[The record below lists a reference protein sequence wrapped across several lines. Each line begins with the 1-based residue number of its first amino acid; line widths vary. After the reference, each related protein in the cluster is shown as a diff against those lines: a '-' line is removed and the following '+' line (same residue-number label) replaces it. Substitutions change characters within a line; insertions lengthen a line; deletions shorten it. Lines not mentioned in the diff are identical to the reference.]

1 MTDRVETAPDDA
13 AKDGAAIMARVRQ
26 IDPILR
32 EHAAAAERERR
43 LAPQVVDAL
52 RWSGVFRMAMPAAW
66 GGPEID
72 VCRQVEII
80 ETLSRAD
87 ASAGWCAMIGSE
99 SGFFASYVQ
108 ESAARSL
115 FPSLDTIVAGFQGP
129 SGTLEVCDGGYRLSG
144 RWSFGSGA
152 THADVILG
160 GATVTENGEPR
171 LTNGRP
177 DHRVA
182 MLPATRWQVLDTWDP
197 DGLAGS
203 GSHDYTIADAF
214 VPEEY
219 VWIPGKY
226 KRPEPLYSW
235 FGLAPSAGVGVAL
248 GVAADALAVARIS
261 LEEKRSKVLMGS
273 VTAEPSV
280 RAKLARAAA
289 LIGST
294 RSYVYDPLGGFFATI
309 AAGDEPSFD
318 QRAQWAGCVVH
329 TGTTCRD
336 AVQILVDAVGS
347 AALQRSSP
355 LGRKLR
361 DLNMIAQHGLTNQ
374 RVWEWAGGL
383 YFGKRPPYP
392 AY

>member
-1 MTDRVETAPDDA
+1 MAQCTPTALDT
-13 AKDGAAIMARVRQ
+13 AAIMARVKE
-26 IDPILR
+26 IDPIVR
-32 EHAAAAERERR
+32 EHAAQAEGERR
-43 LAPQVVDAL
+43 LSSAVVDAL

-66 GGPEID
+66 GGPETD
-72 VCRQVEII
+72 VCKQVEII
-80 ETLSRAD
+80 EALARAD
-87 ASAGWCAMIGSE
+87 ASAAWCAMIGSE
-99 SGFFASYVQ
+99 SGFFASYID
-108 ESAARSL
+108 EPAARRL

-129 SGTLEVCDGGYRLSG
+129 SGVLEVCDGGYRLSG
-144 RWSFGSGA
+144 RWSFGSGV

-171 LTNGRP
+171 RTKSGRL
-177 DHRVA
+177 DVRVA
-182 MLPATRWQVLDTWDP
+182 MLPATQWQVLETWDP

-203 GSHDYTIADAF
+203 GSHDYAITDAF
-214 VPEEY
+214 VPDEY
-219 VWIPGKY
+219 TWVPGRY

-248 GVAADALAVARIS
+248 GVAAEAFDVARSS
-261 LEEKRSKVLMGS
+261 LQEKYSKVLMGS
-273 VTAEPSV
+273 VTGEPNV
-280 RAKLARAAA
+280 RAALARAAA

-294 RSYVYDPLGGFFATI
+294 RSYVYDTLGGFGATI
-309 AAGDEPSFD
+309 QAGDEPSFD

-336 AVQILVDAVGS
+336 AVQMLVDAVGS

-355 LGRKLR
+355 LGRRLR

>member
-1 MTDRVETAPDDA
+1 MAQCTPA
-13 AKDGAAIMARVRQ
+13 ALDTAAIMARVKE
-26 IDPILR
+26 IDPIVR
-32 EHAAAAERERR
+32 EHVAQAEGERR
-43 LAPQVVDAL
+43 LSSAVVDAL

-66 GGPEID
+66 GGPETD
-72 VCRQVEII
+72 VCKQVEII
-80 ETLSRAD
+80 EALARAD
-87 ASAGWCAMIGSE
+87 ASAAWCAMIGSE
-99 SGFFASYVQ
+99 SGFFASYID
-108 ESAARSL
+108 EPAARRL

-129 SGTLEVCDGGYRLSG
+129 SGVLEVCDGGYRLSG
-144 RWSFGSGA
+144 RWSFGSGV

-171 LTNGRP
+171 RTKSGRL
-177 DHRVA
+177 DVRVA
-182 MLPATRWQVLDTWDP
+182 MLPATQWQVLETWDP

-203 GSHDYTIADAF
+203 GSHDYTITDAF
-214 VPEEY
+214 VPDEY
-219 VWIPGKY
+219 TWVPGRY

-248 GVAADALAVARIS
+248 GVAAEAFDVARSS
-261 LEEKRSKVLMGS
+261 LQEKYSKVLMGS
-273 VTAEPSV
+273 VTGEPNV
-280 RAKLARAAA
+280 RAALARAAA

-294 RSYVYDPLGGFFATI
+294 RSYVYDTLGGFFATVQ
-309 AAGDEPSFD
+309 AGDEPSFD

-336 AVQILVDAVGS
+336 AVQMLVDAVGS

-355 LGRKLR
+355 LGRQLR

>member
-1 MTDRVETAPDDA
+1 MTQCTPA
-13 AKDGAAIMARVRQ
+13 ALDTAAIMARVKE
-26 IDPILR
+26 IDPIVR
-32 EHAAAAERERR
+32 EHVAQAEGERR
-43 LAPQVVDAL
+43 LSSAVVDAL

-66 GGPEID
+66 GGPETD
-72 VCRQVEII
+72 VCKQVEII
-80 ETLSRAD
+80 EALARAD
-87 ASAGWCAMIGSE
+87 ASAAWCAMIGSE
-99 SGFFASYVQ
+99 SGFFASYID
-108 ESAARSL
+108 EPAARRL

-129 SGTLEVCDGGYRLSG
+129 SGVLEVCDGGYRLSG
-144 RWSFGSGA
+144 RWSFGSGV

-171 LTNGRP
+171 RTKSGRL
-177 DHRVA
+177 DVRVA
-182 MLPATRWQVLDTWDP
+182 MLPATQWQVLETWDP

-214 VPEEY
+214 VPAEY
-219 VWIPGKY
+219 TWVPGHY

-248 GVAADALAVARIS
+248 GVAAEAFDVARSS
-261 LEEKRSKVLMGS
+261 LQEKYSKVLMGS
-273 VTAEPSV
+273 VTGEPNV
-280 RAKLARAAA
+280 RAALARAAA

-294 RSYVYDPLGGFFATI
+294 RSYVYDTLGGFFATVQ
-309 AAGDEPSFD
+309 AGDEPSFD

-336 AVQILVDAVGS
+336 AVQMLVDAVGS

-355 LGRKLR
+355 LGRQLR

>member
-1 MTDRVETAPDDA
+1 MTQCPPISLDD
-13 AKDGAAIMARVRQ
+13 AAIMARVKE

-32 EHAAAAERERR
+32 EHAADAERERR
-43 LAPQVVDAL
+43 LTAPVIDAL

-66 GGPEID
+66 GGPETDI
-72 VCRQVEII
+72 CKQVEII
-80 ETLSRAD
+80 ETLARAD

-99 SGFFASYVQ
+99 SGFFASYID
-108 ESAARSL
+108 EPAARRL
-115 FPSLDTIVAGFQGP
+115 FPSLDTVIAGFQGP
-129 SGTLEVCDGGYRLSG
+129 SGMLEVCDGGYRLSG
-144 RWSFGSGA
+144 RWSFGSGV

-171 LTNGRP
+171 RTKSGRP
-177 DHRVA
+177 DVRVA
-182 MLPATRWQVLDTWDP
+182 MLPASQWQVLETWDP

-214 VPEEY
+214 VPDEY
-219 VWIPGKY
+219 TWVPGQY
-226 KRPEPLYSW
+226 QRSEPLYSW

-248 GVAADALAVARIS
+248 GVAAEALDVARTV
-261 LEEKRSKVLMGS
+261 LQEKHSKVLLGS
-273 VTAEPSV
+273 VTTEPSV
-280 RAKLARAAA
+280 RAALARAAA

-294 RSYVYDPLGGFFATI
+294 RSYVYDTLGGFFATI
-309 AAGDEPSFD
+309 QAGDEPSFD

-336 AVQILVDAVGS
+336 AVQMLVDAVGS
-347 AALQRSSP
+347 GALQRCSP
-355 LGRKLR
+355 LGRRLR

>member
-1 MTDRVETAPDDA
+1 MAQCTPA
-13 AKDGAAIMARVRQ
+13 ALDTAAIMARVKE
-26 IDPILR
+26 IDPIVR
-32 EHAAAAERERR
+32 EHAAQAEGERR
-43 LAPQVVDAL
+43 LSSAVVDAL

-66 GGPEID
+66 GGPETD
-72 VCRQVEII
+72 VCKQVEII
-80 ETLSRAD
+80 EALARAD
-87 ASAGWCAMIGSE
+87 ASAAWCAMIGSE
-99 SGFFASYVQ
+99 SGFFASYID
-108 ESAARSL
+108 EPAARRL

-129 SGTLEVCDGGYRLSG
+129 SGVLEVCDGGYRLSG
-144 RWSFGSGA
+144 RWSFGSGV

-171 LTNGRP
+171 RTKSGRL
-177 DHRVA
+177 DVRVA
-182 MLPATRWQVLDTWDP
+182 MLPATQWQVLETWDP

-214 VPEEY
+214 VPDEY
-219 VWIPGKY
+219 TWVPGHY

-248 GVAADALAVARIS
+248 GVAAEAFDVARSS
-261 LEEKRSKVLMGS
+261 LQEKYSKVLMGS
-273 VTAEPSV
+273 VTGEPNV
-280 RAKLARAAA
+280 RAALARAAA

-294 RSYVYDPLGGFFATI
+294 RSYVYDTLGGFAATI
-309 AAGDEPSFD
+309 QAGDEPSFD

-336 AVQILVDAVGS
+336 AVQMLVDAVGS

-355 LGRKLR
+355 LGRRLR

>member
-1 MTDRVETAPDDA
+1 MAQCTPA
-13 AKDGAAIMARVRQ
+13 ALDTAAIMARVKE
-26 IDPILR
+26 IDPIVR
-32 EHAAAAERERR
+32 EHAAQAEGERR
-43 LAPQVVDAL
+43 LSSAVVDAL

-66 GGPEID
+66 GGPETD
-72 VCRQVEII
+72 VCKQVEII
-80 ETLSRAD
+80 EALARAD
-87 ASAGWCAMIGSE
+87 ASAAWCAMIGSE
-99 SGFFASYVQ
+99 SGFFASYID
-108 ESAARSL
+108 EPAARRL

-129 SGTLEVCDGGYRLSG
+129 SGVLEVCDGGYRLSG
-144 RWSFGSGA
+144 RWSFGSGV

-171 LTNGRP
+171 RTKSGRL
-177 DHRVA
+177 DVRVA
-182 MLPATRWQVLDTWDP
+182 MLPATQWQVLETWDP

-203 GSHDYTIADAF
+203 GSHDYTITDAF
-214 VPEEY
+214 VPDEY
-219 VWIPGKY
+219 TWVPGRY

-248 GVAADALAVARIS
+248 GVAAEAFDVARSS
-261 LEEKRSKVLMGS
+261 LQEKYSKVLMGS
-273 VTAEPSV
+273 VTGEPNV
-280 RAKLARAAA
+280 RAALARAAA

-294 RSYVYDPLGGFFATI
+294 RSYVYDTLGGFFATVQ
-309 AAGDEPSFD
+309 AGDEPSFD

-336 AVQILVDAVGS
+336 AVQMLVDAVGS

-355 LGRKLR
+355 LGRQLR

>member
-1 MTDRVETAPDDA
+1 MAQCTPA
-13 AKDGAAIMARVRQ
+13 ALDTAAIMARVKE
-26 IDPILR
+26 IDPIVR
-32 EHAAAAERERR
+32 EHAAQAEGERR
-43 LAPQVVDAL
+43 LSSAVVDAL

-66 GGPEID
+66 GGPETD
-72 VCRQVEII
+72 VCKQVEII
-80 ETLSRAD
+80 EALARAD
-87 ASAGWCAMIGSE
+87 ASAAWCAMIGSE
-99 SGFFASYVQ
+99 SGFFASYID
-108 ESAARSL
+108 EPAARRL

-129 SGTLEVCDGGYRLSG
+129 SGVLEVCDGGYRLSG
-144 RWSFGSGA
+144 RWSFGSGV

-171 LTNGRP
+171 RTKSGRL
-177 DHRVA
+177 DVRVA
-182 MLPATRWQVLDTWDP
+182 MLPATQWQVLETWDP

-203 GSHDYTIADAF
+203 GSHDYTITDAF
-214 VPEEY
+214 VPDEY
-219 VWIPGKY
+219 TWVPGRY

-248 GVAADALAVARIS
+248 GVAAEAFDVARSS
-261 LEEKRSKVLMGS
+261 LQEKYSKVLMGS
-273 VTAEPSV
+273 VTGEPNV
-280 RAKLARAAA
+280 RAALARAAA

-294 RSYVYDPLGGFFATI
+294 RSYVYDTLGGFAATVQ
-309 AAGDEPSFD
+309 AGDEPSFD

-336 AVQILVDAVGS
+336 AVQMLVDAVGS

-355 LGRKLR
+355 LGRRLR

>member
-1 MTDRVETAPDDA
+1 MTQCPPVSLDD
-13 AKDGAAIMARVRQ
+13 AAIMARVKE
-26 IDPILR
+26 IDPIVR
-32 EHAAAAERERR
+32 EHAAEAERERR
-43 LAPQVVDAL
+43 LSPAVVDAL

-66 GGPEID
+66 GGPETDI
-72 VCRQVEII
+72 CKQVEII
-80 ETLSRAD
+80 ETLARAD

-99 SGFFASYVQ
+99 SGFFASYID
-108 ESAARSL
+108 EPAARRL

-129 SGTLEVCDGGYRLSG
+129 AGMLEVCDGGYRLAG
-144 RWSFGSGA
+144 RWSFGSGV

-171 LTNGRP
+171 RTKSGRL
-177 DHRVA
+177 DVRVA
-182 MLPATRWQVLDTWDP
+182 MLPATQWQVLETWDP

-203 GSHDYTIADAF
+203 GSHDYTIADVF
-214 VPEEY
+214 VADEY
-219 VWIPGKY
+219 TWIPGQY

-235 FGLAPSAGVGVAL
+235 FGLAPSPGVGVAL
-248 GVAADALAVARIS
+248 GVAAEALDVARSS
-261 LEEKRSKVLMGS
+261 LGEKYSKVLMGS
-273 VTAEPSV
+273 VTAEPNV
-280 RAKLARAAA
+280 RTALARAAA
-289 LIGST
+289 LIGSA
-294 RSYVYDPLGGFFATI
+294 RSYVYDTLGGFFATI
-309 AAGDEPSFD
+309 QAGDEPSFD

-336 AVQILVDAVGS
+336 AVQMLVDAVGS
-347 AALQRSSP
+347 AALQRSAP
-355 LGRKLR
+355 LGRQLR

>member
-1 MTDRVETAPDDA
+1 MAQCTPA
-13 AKDGAAIMARVRQ
+13 ALDTAAIMARVKE
-26 IDPILR
+26 IDPIVR
-32 EHAAAAERERR
+32 EHAAQAEGERR
-43 LAPQVVDAL
+43 LSSAVVDAL

-66 GGPEID
+66 GGPETD
-72 VCRQVEII
+72 VCKQVEII
-80 ETLSRAD
+80 EALARAD
-87 ASAGWCAMIGSE
+87 ASAAWCAMIGSE
-99 SGFFASYVQ
+99 SGFFASYID
-108 ESAARSL
+108 EPAARRL

-129 SGTLEVCDGGYRLSG
+129 SGVLEVCDGGYRLSG
-144 RWSFGSGA
+144 RWSFGSGV

-171 LTNGRP
+171 RTKSGRP
-177 DHRVA
+177 DVRVA
-182 MLPATRWQVLDTWDP
+182 MLPATQWQVLETWDP

-203 GSHDYTIADAF
+203 GSHDYTITDAF
-214 VPEEY
+214 VPDEY
-219 VWIPGKY
+219 TWVPGRY

-248 GVAADALAVARIS
+248 GVAAEAFDVARSS
-261 LEEKRSKVLMGS
+261 LQEKYSKVLMGS
-273 VTAEPSV
+273 VTGEPNV
-280 RAKLARAAA
+280 RAALARAAA

-294 RSYVYDPLGGFFATI
+294 RSYVYDTLGGFFATVQ
-309 AAGDEPSFD
+309 AGDEPSFD

-336 AVQILVDAVGS
+336 AVQMLVDAVGS

-355 LGRKLR
+355 LGRQLR

>member
-1 MTDRVETAPDDA
+1 LSSA
-13 AKDGAAIMARVRQ
+13 
-26 IDPILR
+26 
-32 EHAAAAERERR
+32 
-43 LAPQVVDAL
+43 VVDAL

-66 GGPEID
+66 GGPETD
-72 VCRQVEII
+72 VCKQVEII
-80 ETLSRAD
+80 EALARAD
-87 ASAGWCAMIGSE
+87 ASAAWCAMIGSE
-99 SGFFASYVQ
+99 SGFFASYID
-108 ESAARSL
+108 EPAARRL

-129 SGTLEVCDGGYRLSG
+129 SGVLEVCDGGYRLSG
-144 RWSFGSGA
+144 RWSFGSGV

-171 LTNGRP
+171 RTKSGRL
-177 DHRVA
+177 DVRVA
-182 MLPATRWQVLDTWDP
+182 MLPATQWQVLETWDP

-203 GSHDYTIADAF
+203 GSHDYTITDAF
-214 VPEEY
+214 VPDEY
-219 VWIPGKY
+219 TWVPGRY

-248 GVAADALAVARIS
+248 GVAAEAFDVARSS
-261 LEEKRSKVLMGS
+261 LQEKYSKVLMGS
-273 VTAEPSV
+273 VTGEPNV
-280 RAKLARAAA
+280 RAALARAAA

-294 RSYVYDPLGGFFATI
+294 RSYVYDTLGGFFATVQ
-309 AAGDEPSFD
+309 AGDEPSFD

-336 AVQILVDAVGS
+336 AVQMLVDAVGS

-355 LGRKLR
+355 LGRQLR

>member
-1 MTDRVETAPDDA
+1 M
-13 AKDGAAIMARVRQ
+13 
-26 IDPILR
+26 
-32 EHAAAAERERR
+32 
-43 LAPQVVDAL
+43 
-52 RWSGVFRMAMPAAW
+52 
-66 GGPEID
+66 
-72 VCRQVEII
+72 
-80 ETLSRAD
+80 
-87 ASAGWCAMIGSE
+87 
-99 SGFFASYVQ
+99 
-108 ESAARSL
+108 
-115 FPSLDTIVAGFQGP
+115 
-129 SGTLEVCDGGYRLSG
+129 LEVCDGGYRLSG
-144 RWSFGSGA
+144 RWSFGSGV

-171 LTNGRP
+171 RTKSGRL
-177 DHRVA
+177 DVRVA
-182 MLPATRWQVLDTWDP
+182 MLPATQWQVLETWDP

-203 GSHDYTIADAF
+203 GSHDYTITDAF
-214 VPEEY
+214 VPDEY
-219 VWIPGKY
+219 TWVPGRY

-248 GVAADALAVARIS
+248 GVAAEAFDVARSS
-261 LEEKRSKVLMGS
+261 LQEKYSKVLMGS
-273 VTAEPSV
+273 VTGEPNV
-280 RAKLARAAA
+280 RAALARAAA

-294 RSYVYDPLGGFFATI
+294 RSYVYDTLGGFFATVQ
-309 AAGDEPSFD
+309 AGDEPSFD

-336 AVQILVDAVGS
+336 AVQMLVDAVGS

-355 LGRKLR
+355 LGRRLR

>member
-1 MTDRVETAPDDA
+1 MTPHAQTAKLDA
-13 AKDGAAIMARVRQ
+13 SAILARVKE

-32 EHAAAAERERR
+32 AHAAEAERERR
-43 LAPQVVDAL
+43 LSTDVVDAL

-66 GGPEID
+66 GGPETDI
-72 VCRQVEII
+72 CKQVEII
-80 ETLSRAD
+80 ETLARAD

-99 SGFFASYVQ
+99 SGFFASYID
-108 ESAARSL
+108 ETAARHL
-115 FPSLDTIVAGFQGP
+115 FPGLDSIVAGFQGP
-129 SGTLEVCDGGYRLSG
+129 AGSLEVCDGGYRLSG
-144 RWSFGSGA
+144 RWPFGSGV

-160 GATVTENGEPR
+160 GATVTVDGEPR
-171 LTNGRP
+171 RSESGRM
-177 DHRVA
+177 DLRVA
-182 MLPATRWQVLDTWDP
+182 MLPATQWQVLETWDP

-203 GSHDYTIADAF
+203 GSHDYVIDAF

-219 VWIPGKY
+219 TWIPGQY

-235 FGLAPSAGVGVAL
+235 FGLAPSPGVGVAL
-248 GVAADALAVARIS
+248 GVAAEALAVARMS
-261 LEEKRSKVLMGS
+261 LEAKISKVLMGS
-273 VTAEPSV
+273 VTGEASV
-280 RAKLARAAA
+280 RAALARAAA
-289 LIGST
+289 MIGST
-294 RSYVYDPLGGFFATI
+294 RSYAYDTLGGLFATI
-309 AAGDEPSFD
+309 EAGDEPSFD

-355 LGRKLR
+355 LGRQLR

-383 YFGKRPPYP
+383 YFGKRPPVP

>member
-1 MTDRVETAPDDA
+1 MAQCTPA
-13 AKDGAAIMARVRQ
+13 ALDTAAIMARVKE
-26 IDPILR
+26 IDPIVR
-32 EHAAAAERERR
+32 EHAAQAEGERR
-43 LAPQVVDAL
+43 LSSAVVDAL

-66 GGPEID
+66 GGPETD
-72 VCRQVEII
+72 VCKQVEII
-80 ETLSRAD
+80 EALARAD
-87 ASAGWCAMIGSE
+87 ASAAWCAMIGSE
-99 SGFFASYVQ
+99 SGFFASYID
-108 ESAARSL
+108 EPAARRL

-129 SGTLEVCDGGYRLSG
+129 SGVLEVCDGGYRLSG
-144 RWSFGSGA
+144 RWSFGSGV

-171 LTNGRP
+171 RSKSGRL
-177 DHRVA
+177 DLRVA
-182 MLPATRWQVLDTWDP
+182 MLPATQWQVLETWDP

-203 GSHDYTIADAF
+203 GSHDYTITDAF
-214 VPEEY
+214 VPDEY
-219 VWIPGKY
+219 TWVPGRY

-248 GVAADALAVARIS
+248 GVAAEAFDVARSS
-261 LEEKRSKVLMGS
+261 LQEKYSKVLMGS
-273 VTAEPSV
+273 VTGEPNV
-280 RAKLARAAA
+280 RAALARAAA

-294 RSYVYDPLGGFFATI
+294 RSYVYDTLGGFFATVQ
-309 AAGDEPSFD
+309 AGDEPSFD

-336 AVQILVDAVGS
+336 AVQMLVDAVGS

-355 LGRKLR
+355 LGRQLR